1 MHPIVLAYN
10 QVNSGAQ
17 VFKFVEKDDLEG
29 FLRHLALGQASI
41 RDCDE
46 VGRSL
51 LHVSLVAFNMGVR

>member
-17 VFKFVEKDDLEG
+17 VFKLVEEDDLDG
-29 FLRHLALGQASI
+29 LMRFLALGQASI

-46 VGRSL
+46 AGRSL
-51 LHVSLVAFNMGVR
+51 LHVSLLESSVGVG